1 MHVKRKCFGPYYR
14 KYLFHFHGAKS
25 ARDKTSI
32 DVCMSI
38 SGMEC
43 AKDLLYNDYRQAFRE
58 SFQRNNFYP
67 ERSAI
72 SCSVAMALCCH
83 SQFLTAPEDKGAV
96 VFQLS
101 QNEPQWLIKSR
112 YDLL

>member
-1 MHVKRKCFGPYYR
+1 MIGFIFSGKAISIHVKMKCFGPYCC

-58 SFQRNNFYP
+58 SFQRKNFYP
-67 ERSAI
+67 PLR
-72 SCSVAMALCCH
+72 
-83 SQFLTAPEDKGAV
+83 
-96 VFQLS
+96 
-101 QNEPQWLIKSR
+101 
-112 YDLL
+112 